1 MSEIVTNKGSMAFAS
16 EQGMETWHEAL
27 CAPLP

>member
-1 MSEIVTNKGSMAFAS
+1 MSETVTNSGSMAFAS
-16 EQGMETWHEAL
+16 EQGMETWLEAL

>member
-1 MSEIVTNKGSMAFAS
+1 MSETVTNNGSMAFAS
-16 EQGMETWHEAL
+16 EQGMETWPEAL

>member
-1 MSEIVTNKGSMAFAS
+1 MSETVTNNRSMAFAS

-27 CAPLP
+27 CAPLS